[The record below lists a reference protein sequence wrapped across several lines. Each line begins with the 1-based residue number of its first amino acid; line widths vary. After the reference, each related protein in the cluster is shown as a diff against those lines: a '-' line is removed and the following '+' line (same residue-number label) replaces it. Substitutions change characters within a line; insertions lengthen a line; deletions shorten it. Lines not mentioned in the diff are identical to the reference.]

1 MKERFM
7 TFLGLIG
14 SLFAIVAG
22 VLISQRVAELSN
34 ETLSLAGGM
43 LFGCAVGMVPVAL
56 ILAVG
61 WFALKWREAGASRH
75 TQVQQPPVI
84 IVAGGQAL
92 PYQQQTLPPALPAEW
107 RGEPAPRTFTV
118 IGED

>member
-1 MKERFM
+1 MKERFL
-7 TFLGLIG
+7 TFLGLVG
-14 SLFAIVAG
+14 GLFAIVAG
-22 VLISQRVAELSN
+22 ALIGQRVAELSN

-61 WFALKWREAGASRH
+61 WFALKWREAGSARH

-92 PYQQQTLPPALPAEW
+92 PYQPSLPAGLPAEW
-107 RGEPAPRTFTV
+107 RGEAIPRTFTV